1 MECYLSTSRYNK
13 DSKEVRGFVAL
24 TENQRETAKAWSHN
38 DRPIQIPDILENL
51 TVRFIEDRMN
61 NKIFKVGYKLPNKDL
76 IVLFDLYCYEML
88 DLIKHGSIE
97 NGVIKSGMTF
107 ISGGRLTSVDGDLYK
122 EYIEKERIKAEF
134 KNAKRISVKD
144 LKIGNAYKAAPTGV
158 VCIYGGK
165 CAEGHILIELPSWRD
180 DLKEYSY
187 IKLVK
192 SPSFK
197 FCCEE
202 SNQSMD
208 DLREFI
214 KVQRRHWSDHPI
226 WGYAEEQVRF
236 TDLLE
241 NSLNG
246 VDK

>member
-1 MECYLSTSRYNK
+1 MECYLSTSGYNK

-24 TENQRETAKAWSHN
+24 TESQRETAKSWARN

-51 TVRFIEDRMN
+51 TVRYVEDRMN
-61 NKIFKVGYKLPNKDL
+61 NKIFKVGYKLPSKDL
-76 IVLFDLYCYEML
+76 VVLFDLYCYEML

-97 NGVIKSGMTF
+97 NGVIKTGMTF
-107 ISGGRLTSVDGDLYK
+107 ISGGKLTSVDGELYK
-122 EYIEKERIKAEF
+122 EYLEKERIKAEF
-134 KNAKRISVKD
+134 KNAKRISTKD

-165 CAEGHILIELPSWRD
+165 CDEGHILIELSWRNN
-180 DLKEYSY
+180 LTEYSY
-187 IKLVK
+187 IKLSK

-202 SNQSMD
+202 YNQSMD
-208 DLREFI
+208 NLREFI
-214 KVQRRHWSDHPI
+214 KIQRKEWSDTSSWRYSKDQIH
-226 WGYAEEQVRF
+226 F

-241 NSLNG
+241 NSLDR